1 MVDSEFI
8 LNIAVGIV
16 LGVVALSLGPI
27 LIFGIAAV
35 IGGIIRGFWTLI
47 IWLLK
52 LTVALAIC
60 AIVAYI
66 WLNLMRYVSTA
77 TGSMFCLVFMLASLI
92 FILMG
97 FYTKPAKA
105 IPVIASAAFAFSS
118 GFLIWY
124 TLMMYKSQGYLGQEM
139 VLASPFMLIAMIITG
154 IWGLQNYALAPLKYR
169 FQRSH

>member
-1 MVDSEFI
+1 
-8 LNIAVGIV
+8 
-16 LGVVALSLGPI
+16 
-27 LIFGIAAV
+27 
-35 IGGIIRGFWTLI
+35 
-47 IWLLK
+47 
-52 LTVALAIC
+52 
-60 AIVAYI
+60 
-66 WLNLMRYVSTA
+66 MRSVSTA

-105 IPVIASAAFAFSS
+105 IPVIASATFAFGS

>member
-35 IGGIIRGFWTLI
+35 IGGIIRGVWTLI

-66 WLNLMRYVSTA
+66 WLNIMRSVSTA

-105 IPVIASAAFAFSS
+105 IPVIASATFAFGS